1 MAGFEDFAG
10 EGRRGIEAGRPARS
24 LLYRAV
30 AAPGVVEDGHANPS
44 TVFPTPADVEAVES
58 LGRGSGSPHGSHRHG
73 GTVMKPD
80 CELSTRSSIRA
91 FYAREHLLI
100 VAEGELPSPGYLVD
114 IEQSLI
120 EIFPPQFSLL
130 RCRRPGVFP
139 AVITPFR
146 HSESF
151 RIGETRP
158 EQVTVHHAEG
168 SDEVVVE
175 DCGAELGAYA
185 QAVGEGPT
193 QKVFEM
199 GLSGREGLP
208 RAPSG

>member
-1 MAGFEDFAG
+1 
-10 EGRRGIEAGRPARS
+10 
-24 LLYRAV
+24 
-30 AAPGVVEDGHANPS
+30 
-44 TVFPTPADVEAVES
+44 
-58 LGRGSGSPHGSHRHG
+58 
-73 GTVMKPD
+73 MKPD

-91 FYAREHLLI
+91 FFAREHLLI
-100 VAEGELPSPGYLVD
+100 VAEGELPSPGYFVD

-168 SDEVVVE
+168 SDEVLVE

-185 QAVGEGPT
+185 QAVGEGPAEACPEGADEAT
-193 QKVFEM
+193 GFSKT
-199 GLSGREGLP
+199 LSFDEAFADALAKLP
-208 RAPSG
+208 AITPTHPDMLESVAVLEIGAFFGGIAGFHDLWVRICRSHD